1 MGIVQIVKLM
11 GLVFRN
17 SEEGRERGGEGRG
30 PRRGGRGRERRSR
43 TARKERTK
51 RESIPPPYVCPIFR
65 QEIASF
71 LPRAKIEEW
80 RLVSR
85 FSNRALAEFPNLL
98 PHVSDRRLR
107 IFTVGLCYEAP
118 APFTHSVFHFFQHT
132 ANGVPG
138 SPMVLVSG
146 VHGGRAFQST
156 YKFRFCCKEL
166 KVGALL
172 WLVIGNRM

>member
-1 MGIVQIVKLM
+1 M
-11 GLVFRN
+11 
-17 SEEGRERGGEGRG
+17 
-30 PRRGGRGRERRSR
+30 
-43 TARKERTK
+43 
-51 RESIPPPYVCPIFR
+51 ESIPPPYVCPIFR

-98 PHVSDRRLR
+98 PRRLYRRLR

-118 APFTHSVFHFFQHT
+118 APFTHSVFHFFQY
-132 ANGVPG
+132 NGEWCTRKPDG
-138 SPMVLVSG
+138 FVLG
-146 VHGGRAFQST
+146 VHGGTAFQST
-156 YKFRFCCKEL
+156 YKFHFCCKEL

-172 WLVIGNRM
+172 WLVIDIECE